1 MALTEEW
8 ERIRPTLWG
17 PSRPLGEALEPSKN
31 SFGFLRLAFAFAVL
45 VDHAF
50 PLGGFLESKNL
61 VNRLA
66 NQQQTLAGFAVAGF
80 FVISGYLVTRSY
92 TQSRTAVRYFW
103 KRVLRIFPAFLV
115 CLVLT
120 AGFFGLLAYHRQYGG
135 FSGYLSLTPDS
146 PWGYIYR
153 NMFLTMHQWNI
164 GNLLQAT
171 PFQHNAAGLPQ
182 AFNGS
187 LWTLI
192 YEFKCYIAVAILG
205 VFGVLAR
212 ARIAVLLLTLGL
224 WAILVKQMAYPN
236 YFHAW
241 PVVWDPSMVSLGF
254 LFGLGAVLFLYRD
267 AIPISG
273 TAGLIAVLVLLI
285 SFRTG
290 TYMAVGQFALAY
302 LCLWFA
308 IALPLSHVDRYGD
321 FSYGMYIY
329 AFTIE
334 QMLSLYGFQKHGFFA
349 YVLLATIL
357 TALLA
362 AGSWFAIEKP
372 AMKLKRLRLGEAAR
386 SGFRG
391 ELKGWRRIWD
401 PARLAQS

>member
-120 AGFFGLLAYHRQYGG
+120 ASVFGLLAYHRQYGG
-135 FSGYLSLTPDS
+135 FSGYLSLSPDS

-187 LWTLI
+187 LWTVKERGGRKTGIMTMRLMPDDDSGLRGVKVSVRPECFSGGIEQIDWQRVKWFNSNQRFKPDFGKSLQHHGLSHKSLI
-192 YEFKCYIAVAILG
+192 
-205 VFGVLAR
+205 R
-212 ARIAVLLLTLGL
+212 
-224 WAILVKQMAYPN
+224 
-236 YFHAW
+236 
-241 PVVWDPSMVSLGF
+241 
-254 LFGLGAVLFLYRD
+254 
-267 AIPISG
+267 
-273 TAGLIAVLVLLI
+273 
-285 SFRTG
+285 FRTPALNG
-290 TYMAVGQFALAY
+290 IAREIQPGQQ
-302 LCLWFA
+302 
-308 IALPLSHVDRYGD
+308 
-321 FSYGMYIY
+321 
-329 AFTIE
+329 AF
-334 QMLSLYGFQKHGFFA
+334 
-349 YVLLATIL
+349 
-357 TALLA
+357 
-362 AGSWFAIEKP
+362 
-372 AMKLKRLRLGEAAR
+372 
-386 SGFRG
+386 
-391 ELKGWRRIWD
+391 
-401 PARLAQS
+401 